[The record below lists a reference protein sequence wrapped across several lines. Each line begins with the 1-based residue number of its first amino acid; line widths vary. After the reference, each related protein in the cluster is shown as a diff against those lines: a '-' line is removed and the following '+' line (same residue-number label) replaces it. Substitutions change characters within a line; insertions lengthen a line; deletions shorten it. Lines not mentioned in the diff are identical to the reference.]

1 MTSSNHPSSVILFV
15 DLRQSIPSTK
25 KSETEHQAAIK
36 YFVRITSEIA
46 ANLDGQ
52 FVAHQGS
59 QLIITHN
66 AVKEALRAA
75 EMIALEWKEYSSAPQ
90 FDKNLIA
97 PRQAIHL
104 GEVHID
110 AQGMAGGADANI
122 VQRICATAVPGGIA
136 LSETAYSLV
145 QSMFH
150 DTEKVITEI
159 NFPAVGAQYT
169 VCLLPS
175 IDPSLYPLK
184 REIQAPAT
192 DGDVVIIQSKNVS
205 PDKFSFA
212 DTLLISAGAAVVLD
226 FVIAN
231 IYMKQQGVDLNS
243 AILNLSNLWMFIINI
258 VVIAGIFLSL
268 LRTALKIRV
277 KTLPE
282 VDVLVTAILKKAT
295 KANPNMEMVVTKKEI
310 KWLKVVVGKMEVTLS
325 GNDVV
330 FAGHWYSMRQF
341 KKLLKSRKVK

>member
-15 DLRQSIPSTK
+15 DLRQSIPPTK

-46 ANLDGQ
+46 TSLDGQ
-52 FVAHQGS
+52 FVAQQGS
-59 QLIITHN
+59 QLIFTHN
-66 AVKEALRAA
+66 AVKQALRAA

-97 PRQAIHL
+97 LRQAIHL

-122 VQRICATAVPGGIA
+122 AQRISTASVPGGIA
-136 LSETAYSLV
+136 LSETAYSIV
-145 QSMFH
+145 QSLFH
-150 DTEKVITEI
+150 ETEKLITEI
-159 NFPAVGAQYT
+159 NFPAVAARYT

-184 REIQAPAT
+184 RAILAPAT
-192 DGDVVIIQSKNVS
+192 DGDVVIIQSENVS
-205 PDKFSFA
+205 PEKFSFA

-243 AILNLSNLWMFIINI
+243 AILNLSNLWMLLFNI
-258 VVIAGIFLSL
+258 VVIAAVFLSL
-268 LRTALKIRV
+268 LRSALKIRV

-282 VDVLVTAILKKAT
+282 VDVLVAAILKKAT
-295 KANPNMEMVVTKKEI
+295 KANTNLETVVKKKEL
-310 KWLKVVVGKMEVTLS
+310 KWLKVVVGKIDVSLS

-330 FAGHWYSMRQF
+330 LAGHWYSMRQF